1 MYMTIPYR
9 TKGTVPVNATPS
21 SATRPWFSG
30 VRFNSTRR
38 SFNGS
43 TQANSPSAYTSTNFR
58 NSAWTGH
65 LGEYEPDP
73 EDAANDLHH
82 TATLRANAQSAGIPA
97 NLFVVNP
104 AVDEANIT
112 KSLAGTRYHS
122 GQVELRR
129 RFANGFL
136 VNANWPSGLPLCKL

>member
-1 MYMTIPYR
+1 
-9 TKGTVPVNATPS
+9 
-21 SATRPWFSG
+21 
-30 VRFNSTRR
+30 
-38 SFNGS
+38 
-43 TQANSPSAYTSTNFR
+43 
-58 NSAWTGH
+58 
-65 LGEYEPDP
+65 
-73 EDAANDLHH
+73 
-82 TATLRANAQSAGIPA
+82 
-97 NLFVVNP
+97 VVNP